1 MAEQKIR
8 DWIRKRLCKK
18 NSFNM
23 KISYDMN
30 TGKLSNRLIYNGEAG
45 DPAVILGALDLVIR
59 NLTELMAKEGKL
71 VMVKKPEVEPS
82 YIG

>member
-1 MAEQKIR
+1 MPEQKIR
-8 DWIRKRLCKK
+8 DWIRKQLCKK
-18 NSFNM
+18 DTFHMN
-23 KISYDMN
+23 ISYEMN
-30 TGKLSNRLIYNGEAG
+30 TGKLSSRLIYNGEAG
-45 DPAVILGALDLVIR
+45 DPAIILGALGLITH